1 LPNISS
7 NLYEELFPQK
17 KLQKSF
23 EGYIERTSRRDR
35 IGSGITKKI
44 NVPVLYDDGVRLQPN
59 ASGH

>member
-1 LPNISS
+1 LRDI
-7 NLYEELFPQK
+7 
-17 KLQKSF
+17 
-23 EGYIERTSRRDR
+23 YIEDKKKRER